1 MRPQDSLIVIQRLQE
16 KGLLQPLQVQTVL
29 QKAQTSG
36 KDALVVLEEESIV
49 PDEQLVQTK
58 SEILG
63 VPYVELADKEIMPD
77 VLNVLNQEIAE
88 NYKVVPFARKD
99 NEIAIAMLD
108 PHDYKAIEALDFVA
122 RRDNLHMKFYI
133 TSETSMDYVLR
144 KYANLTREVTE
155 ALEGGNDD
163 SIALD
168 DTLKEESQEA
178 SQNAPVSKMVSVILR
193 YAVEGNASD
202 VHIEPADDG
211 TRVRYRVDGIL
222 HTSLQVPKNVH
233 DSLVARIKV
242 MANLKLDETRLPQD
256 GRFRMTIDGREID
269 FRVSTLPLF
278 DREKVVLRIL
288 DKEAGVHSLEELGFS
303 DHNLQVIM
311 RNLMQPHGMILMTG
325 PTGSGKSTTLYAML
339 ETLNQDERNIITL
352 EDPVEYNIPG
362 ISQSQMRPEIGLT
375 FSRGLRSVLR
385 QDPDIIMVGEIR
397 DNETAE
403 LAIHAA
409 LTGHMLLSTL
419 HTNDAIGCIPRLA
432 DMNVE
437 PFLIAS
443 ALRVVVAQRLI
454 RKMCEYCREE
464 VQLPPEME
472 SKAMMELQAI
482 PKESLPEDI
491 FVGLPL
497 RVFRGKG
504 CQRCE
509 DTGYRGRISISEVI
523 EVTEGL
529 KDIIAKRSYQDWGA
543 MDQELRAQGMISM
556 KQDGLI
562 KALRGDTSVEEV
574 WTGTEE

>member
-88 NYKVVPFARKD
+88 NYKVVPIARKD